1 MAGWVIHAAT
11 KIPQHKSRVGDREKD
26 GKPGDHPSDTWERVR
41 AAGRH
46 LKSRKQGVWRAQ
58 GLRGKYVF
66 CLMFLCQLDG
76 KKWFRSD
83 SGKQEGSHTP
93 PADPGVLGREN

>member
-1 MAGWVIHAAT
+1 MQ
-11 KIPQHKSRVGDREKD
+11 PLKSPSTRAESGTEKD
-26 GKPGDHPSDTWERVR
+26 GKTGDHPSDTWERVR

-66 CLMFLCQLDG
+66 CLTFLCQLDG

-93 PADPGVLGREN
+93 PADPGVLGRERELMSS